1 LSSQL
6 KEVVTVEKVQEM
18 PEKANSMIDVEIEKP
33 KVEEEESLHRCKE
46 KESNN
51 NVKQEGE
58 NGDAKEEVVES
69 KNDRE

>member
-18 PEKANSMIDVEIEKP
+18 PEKANSVIDVEIEKP

-51 NVKQEGE
+51 VKQSC
-58 NGDAKEEVVES
+58 K
-69 KNDRE
+69 

>member
-1 LSSQL
+1 
-6 KEVVTVEKVQEM
+6 VTVEKVREM
-18 PEKANSMIDVEIEKP
+18 SEKANSVLDVEIEKP
-33 KVEEEESLHRCKE
+33 KVEEEEFLHRCKE

-69 KNDRE
+69 KMAENESQHE